1 MANIVEAR
9 DLALGYWRDKEP
21 VAVLSGLDL
30 YIKRGEFL
38 TLVGPSGVGKSTLLR
53 AIIGL
58 SRPLSGTLDVNAH
71 PNPGGRP
78 SALVFQDPRLMP
90 WRRVLGN
97 VLFGLEALDL
107 SRTERVRRAREALAK
122 VGLADYEKRF
132 PMQLSGGQRQRV
144 GLARA
149 LAVQPDLL
157 LMDEP
162 FGALDA
168 ITRENLQDQLL
179 DLWRNSGITV
189 IFVTHDIEEA
199 VYLSDR
205 VMLLSGTPAAATSE
219 HRIDLPRPRRRDED
233 TMTYIGEIKQSLADA
248 FQGA

>member
-1 MANIVEAR
+1 
-9 DLALGYWRDKEP
+9 
-21 VAVLSGLDL
+21 
-30 YIKRGEFL
+30 
-38 TLVGPSGVGKSTLLR
+38 
-53 AIIGL
+53 
-58 SRPLSGTLDVNAH
+58 
-71 PNPGGRP
+71 
-78 SALVFQDPRLMP
+78 MP

>member
-1 MANIVEAR
+1 MATIVEAE

-21 VAVLSGLDL
+21 VSVLSGLDL
-30 YIKRGEFL
+30 YVKRGEFL

-53 AIIGL
+53 AIMGL
-58 SRPLSGTLDVNAH
+58 SRPLGGDLKVHAQHRD
-71 PNPGGRP
+71 GGRP
-78 SALVFQDPRLMP
+78 SALVFQDARLMP

-97 VLFGLEALDL
+97 VLFGLEALEL
-107 SRTERVRRAREALAK
+107 SHEKRLQRAHAALEK
-122 VGLADYEKRF
+122 VGLTDYEKRF

-168 ITRENLQDQLL
+168 ITREKLQDELL
-179 DLWRNSGITV
+179 RLWRNSGITV

-205 VMLLSGTPAAATSE
+205 VILLSGTPAAATSE
-219 HRIDLPRPRRRDED
+219 HRIDLPRPRCRDEN
-233 TMTYIGEIKQSLADA
+233 TMAYIGEIKQSLADA
-248 FQGA
+248 FD

>member
-1 MANIVEAR
+1 
-9 DLALGYWRDKEP
+9 
-21 VAVLSGLDL
+21 
-30 YIKRGEFL
+30 
-38 TLVGPSGVGKSTLLR
+38 
-53 AIIGL
+53 
-58 SRPLSGTLDVNAH
+58 
-71 PNPGGRP
+71 
-78 SALVFQDPRLMP
+78 MP

-97 VLFGLEALDL
+97 VLFGMEALEL
-107 SRTERVRRAREALAK
+107 APEERVQRAQEALGK
-122 VGLADYEKRF
+122 VGLAEYEKRF

-168 ITRENLQDQLL
+168 ITREKLQDELL
-179 DLWRNSGITV
+179 RLWHNSGITV

-205 VMLLSGTPAAATSE
+205 VMLLSGAPAAVASE
-219 HRIDLPRPRRRDED
+219 HRIDLPRPRRRDEN
-233 TMTYIGEIKQSLADA
+233 TMAYIGDIKQSLASA
-248 FQGA
+248 FD

>member
-1 MANIVEAR
+1 MATIVEVE
-9 DLALGYWRDKEP
+9 DLALGYWRDNEP
-21 VAVLSGLDL
+21 VTVLSGLDL
-30 YIKRGEFL
+30 YIQRGEFL

-53 AIIGL
+53 AIMGL
-58 SRPLSGTLDVNAH
+58 SRPIDGNLKVHAQH
-71 PNPGGRP
+71 REGGRP
-78 SALVFQDPRLMP
+78 SALVFQDARLMP

-97 VLFGLEALDL
+97 VLFGLEALEL
-107 SRTERVRRAREALAK
+107 SREDRLQRARDALQK
-122 VGLADYEKRF
+122 VGLAGYEKRF

-168 ITRENLQDQLL
+168 ITREKLQDELL
-179 DLWRNSGITV
+179 NLWRNSGITV

-205 VMLLSGTPAAATSE
+205 VMLLSGSPASATSE
-219 HRIDLPRPRRRDED
+219 HRIDLPRPRCRDES
-233 TMTYIGEIKQSLADA
+233 TMAYIGEIKQSLADA
-248 FQGA
+248 FE

>member
-1 MANIVEAR
+1 MATIVEAR
-9 DLALGYWRDKEP
+9 DLALGYWRDKQP
-21 VAVLSGLDL
+21 VAVLAGLDL
-30 YIKRGEFL
+30 RIERGEFL

-53 AIIGL
+53 AIMAL
-58 SRPLSGTLDVNAH
+58 SAPLAGTLDVRAQHH
-71 PNPGGRP
+71 PGRRP
-78 SALVFQDPRLMP
+78 SALVFQDARLMP

-97 VLFGLEALDL
+97 VLFGMEALDL
-107 SRTERVRRAREALAK
+107 SQEERLQRAREALAK

-168 ITRENLQDQLL
+168 ITREKLQDELL
-179 DLWRNSGITV
+179 KLWHNSGITV
-189 IFVTHDIEEA
+189 VFVTHDIEEA

-205 VMLLSGTPAAATSE
+205 VILLSGSPAAAASG
-219 HRIDLPRPRRRDED
+219 HRIDLPRPRRRDEN
-233 TMTYIGEIKQSLADA
+233 TMAYIGEIKQGLADA
-248 FQGA
+248 FD

>member
-1 MANIVEAR
+1 MATIIEAQG
-9 DLALGYWRDKEP
+9 LSLGYWNDQQP
-21 VAVLSGLDL
+21 VAVLAGLDL
-30 YIKRGEFL
+30 RVERGEFL

-53 AIIGL
+53 AIMGL
-58 SRPLSGTLDVNAH
+58 SQPLSGDLRVKAQQS
-71 PNPGGRP
+71 PGRRP
-78 SALVFQDPRLMP
+78 SALVFQDARLMP

-97 VLFGLEALDL
+97 VCFGMEALDL
-107 SRTERVRRAREALAK
+107 DRDERQQRARTALAQ
-122 VGLADYEKRF
+122 VGLAEYEKRF

-168 ITRENLQDQLL
+168 ITREKLQDELL
-179 DLWRNSGITV
+179 ELWHNSGITV
-189 IFVTHDIEEA
+189 VFVTHDIEEA

-205 VMLLSGTPAAATSE
+205 VMLLSGAPAAATSE
-219 HRIDLPRPRRRDED
+219 HRIDLPRPRRRDEN
-233 TMTYIGEIKQSLADA
+233 TMAYIGDIKQSLADA
-248 FQGA
+248 FD